1 MPFDSNGNATIT
13 RNRAVTGQTVQAAQV
28 NTPFDDVQSMLSQ
41 VLLRSGVA
49 PMTGPLNMNGFKIT
63 GAADGVASTDMA
75 TVGQV
80 QSAAP
85 IGSVISFAGSSAPTG
100 WMLCAGQTLSRT
112 TYASL
117 FSVIGESFG
126 AGDGSTTFRL
136 PDCRGRVEVGK
147 DDMGG
152 ADAARLSFFGSV
164 AKIIGGVFGTASHVL
179 SEGQMPRHQHGGTTS
194 TNGSHNHGYP
204 ADNGSPGNNIW
215 QSGLRSQQTNFTDV
229 AGDHFHN
236 ITTDFRG
243 NNEAH
248 TNAQPS
254 IVFNKIIKV
263 T

>member
-1 MPFDSNGNATIT
+1 MPYDSNGNATIT

-49 PMTGPLNMNGFKIT
+49 PMTGPLPMNGFKVT
-63 GAADGVASTDMA
+63 GAADGVASTDLA
-75 TVGQV
+75 TVGQL

-85 IGSVISFAGSSAPTG
+85 IGAVISFAGSAAPSG
-100 WMLCAGQTLSRT
+100 WLFCAGQAISRT
-112 TYASL
+112 QYSSL
-117 FSVIGESFG
+117 FSVIGTAYGSG
-126 AGDGSTTFRL
+126 NGSTTFNL
-136 PDCRGRVEVGK
+136 PDLRGRVEVGK

-152 ADAARLSFFGSV
+152 SDASRLSFFGAV
-164 AKIIGGVFGTASHVL
+164 AKILGGVFGSASHVL
-179 SEGQMPRHQHGGTTS
+179 TENQMPRHQHGGTTS

-254 IVFNKIIKV
+254 IIFNKIIKV
-263 T
+263 I